1 MKDANNNINKNVM
14 PVYYWVIP
22 VCVALLLVSISQTN
36 FLLFHVL
43 AELFAVI
50 VAIIMSVVVWQMYP
64 FTRNTFLMYLGSGYI
79 WIAVLDTIHMLT
91 YKGMNIFPVAD
102 GNTAIQFWIA
112 TRYLEAFLLITSPWF
127 LTNKLNYKSIFA
139 AFGLAAA
146 SIYYSIISGYF
157 PLAFVEGYGLTDF
170 KVISEYIIIAMLAFA
185 IVLLWKKRSHVSLNI
200 IKLVIASVVLTM
212 CAEMAFTLYIDLYG
226 ISNIVGHLFK
236 FISFWLIFI
245 AMVRTTLHEPFS
257 AMAKSSSTYDAIPDA
272 TIVVDHDGVIYQ
284 VNQAACNL
292 AGVEKKELI
301 GESSHRW
308 FHGSE
313 TDSEDCL
320 ICKNSRD
327 GNKIYAYEVKDEKN
341 ERWLDFTLSPVGDAT
356 EYGGMVEVIRDITRK
371 KTTEQELLDVNELK
385 NSIVENLPAML
396 FVKRASD
403 HRYVEWNKAA
413 EGITGLTRKEMLG
426 KNDFD
431 FFTKDEAEFY
441 ISMDKK
447 VLSEGAL
454 YDIPEETVHTK
465 FKGIRL
471 LHTQKIPIYNQK
483 GEASYLLGISQD
495 ITENKETEE
504 MVRRSQKMEAV
515 GQLSGGIAHDFNNQL
530 GIVTGY
536 LEFLKEFLKNEEKQK
551 KWVENATKA
560 AYRCVELTRQLMLFS
575 RTKSPEKSSVDVN
588 GVITDIEDIIE
599 KSVTPEVNVLYQL
612 EDNLWPAMLDEGE
625 LGDAIV
631 NILIN
636 ARDAMEQGGSII
648 IRTSNVYLDDEVMIA
663 DQGVKPGEYLMLE
676 VQDNGKGMSD
686 EVIEHIYEPF
696 FTTKPVGSGTGLG
709 MSMVYSFVQRCDG
722 TIKIDSTEGVGTSI
736 KIYIPRAEEEESFS
750 RSKIDPQRIIKLP
763 DGKETVLIVDDEI
776 DLLNLTGE
784 YISSLGYKIFKAN
797 NAYDAIE
804 TLKQEDISLVFSD
817 IVMPG
822 GMNGYDLAALIN
834 KDYPQVKIL
843 LSSGYMGKASKG
855 DFKGIIINKPY
866 TKQQVALEIRTALD
880 NTSQIV

>member
-1 MKDANNNINKNVM
+1 MKDVNKNIM
-14 PVYYWVIP
+14 PVYYWLVP
-22 VCVALLLVSISQTN
+22 AFVALLLVLISQKN

-43 AELFAVI
+43 AELFAVV
-50 VAIIMSVVVWQMYP
+50 VAVIMSVVVWQMYP
-64 FTRNTFLMYLGSGYI
+64 FTRNSFLMYLGSGYI

-91 YKGMNIFPVAD
+91 YKGMNIFPAAD
-102 GNTAIQFWIA
+102 GNSAVQFWVA
-112 TRYLEAFLLITSPWF
+112 TRYLEAFLLITSSWF
-127 LTNKLNYKSIFA
+127 LTNKLNFRSVFVS
-139 AFGLAAA
+139 FGLV
-146 SIYYSIISGYF
+146 SLLIYYSIMSGYF
-157 PLAFVEGYGLTDF
+157 PVAFIEGRGLTEF
-170 KVISEYIIIAMLAFA
+170 KVLSEYIIIAMLSLA
-185 IVLLWKKRSHVSLNI
+185 IGLLWKRRSHISQNI
-200 IKLVIASVVLTM
+200 IKLVITSVVLTM

-236 FISFWLIFI
+236 FVSFWLIFI

-272 TIVVDHDGVIYQ
+272 TIVVDHEGVIYQ
-284 VNQAACNL
+284 ANQAACNL
-292 AGVEKKELI
+292 VNVEKKDLI
-301 GESSHRW
+301 GEKSHRW
-308 FHGSE
+308 FHGSD
-313 TDSEDCL
+313 TGSENCL

-327 GNKIYAYEVKDEKN
+327 GNKIYAYEIKDEKN

-371 KTTEQELLDVNELK
+371 KTTEQELVDVNELK

-396 FVKRASD
+396 FVKRAGD

-413 EGITGLTRKEMLG
+413 EEITGLTRREMLG

-431 FFTKDEAEFY
+431 FFTEDEAQFY
-441 ISMDKK
+441 VSMDKK
-447 VLSEGAL
+447 VLSEGVL
-454 YDIPEETVHTK
+454 HDIPEETIHTK

-471 LHTQKIPIYNQK
+471 LHTRKIPIYNQK

-504 MVRRSQKMEAV
+504 MIRRSQKMEAV
-515 GQLSGGIAHDFNNQL
+515 GQLSGGVAHDFNNQL

-536 LEFLKEFLKNEEKQK
+536 LEFLKEFLKDEEKQK
-551 KWVENATKA
+551 GWVESARKA

-588 GVITDIEDIIE
+588 GVITNIEDIIE
-599 KSVTPEVNVLYQL
+599 KSVTPEINILYQL
-612 EDNLWPAMLDEGE
+612 EVNLWPAMLDEGE
-625 LGDAIV
+625 LGDAII

-663 DQGVKPGEYLMLE
+663 NQGAKPGEYLMLE
-676 VQDNGKGMSD
+676 IQDNGTGMSE
-686 EVIEHIYEPF
+686 EVLEHIYEPF

-722 TIKIDSTEGVGTSI
+722 IIKVDSTEGVGTSI
-736 KIYIPRAEEEESFS
+736 KIYIPRAEEEASFS
-750 RSKIDPQRIIKLP
+750 RSNIDPQRIIKLP
-763 DGKETVLIVDDEI
+763 DGKETVLVVDDET

-784 YISSLGYKIFKAN
+784 YISSLGYKIYKAD

-804 TLKQEDISLVFSD
+804 ILKQEDVSLVFSD

-834 KDYPQVKIL
+834 KDYPLVKVL
-843 LSSGYMGKASKG
+843 LSSGYMGKSSRGDYKG
-855 DFKGIIINKPY
+855 VIINKPY
-866 TKQQVALEIRTALD
+866 TKQQIAHEIRAALD
-880 NTSQIV
+880 NTSKIV

>member
-1 MKDANNNINKNVM
+1 MKTMEYNINKNVT

-22 VCVALLLVSISQTN
+22 VCIAVLLVYISQTN

-43 AELFAVI
+43 AELFAVV
-50 VAIIMSVVVWQMYP
+50 VAVLMSVVVWQMYP
-64 FTRNTFLMYLGSGYI
+64 FTRNSFLMYLGSGYI

-91 YKGMNIFPVAD
+91 YKGMNIFLVAD
-102 GNTAIQFWIA
+102 GNAAIQFWIA
-112 TRYLEAFLLITSPWF
+112 ARYLEAFLLITSPWF
-127 LTNKLNYKSIFA
+127 LTNKLNFRSIFIV
-139 AFGLAAA
+139 FGLA
-146 SIYYSIISGYF
+146 STLVYYSIMSGYF
-157 PLAFVEGYGLTDF
+157 PLAFIEGYGLTEF
-170 KVISEYIIIAMLAFA
+170 KVVSEYIIIAMLAFA
-185 IVLLWKKRSHVSLNI
+185 IVLLWKRRSHISQNI
-200 IKLVIASVVLTM
+200 FRLVIASVMLTM
-212 CAEMAFTLYIDLYG
+212 CAEMAFTLYVDLYG
-226 ISNIVGHLFK
+226 ILNIIGHLFK

-245 AMVRTTLHEPFS
+245 AMIRTTLHEPFS

-272 TIVVDHDGVIYQ
+272 TIVVDHEGIIYQ
-284 VNQAACNL
+284 VNQAASEL
-292 AGVEKKELI
+292 AGVDKKELI

-308 FHGSE
+308 FHESGI
-313 TDSEDCL
+313 DSVDCL
-320 ICKNSRD
+320 VCKNSRE
-327 GNKIYAYEVKDEKN
+327 GNKIHAYEIKDEHNK
-341 ERWLDFTLSPVGDAT
+341 RWLDFTLSPVGDVG

-371 KTTEQELLDVNELK
+371 KATEQALEDVNELK

-396 FVKRASD
+396 FVKKAGD

-413 EGITGLTRKEMLG
+413 EEITGLSREEMLG

-431 FFTKDEAEFY
+431 FFTRDEAEFY

-447 VLSEGAL
+447 VLREGVL
-454 YDIPEETVHTK
+454 HDIPEETVHTK
-465 FKGIRL
+465 YKGIRL
-471 LHTQKIPIYNQK
+471 LHTRKIPIYNQK

-536 LEFLKEFLKNEEKQK
+536 LEFLREYLKNEEKQK
-551 KWVENATKA
+551 GWVDSARKA
-560 AYRCVELTRQLMLFS
+560 AYRCVELTRQLMVFS
-575 RTKSPEKSSVDVN
+575 RTKSPEKLSVDMN
-588 GVITDIEDIIE
+588 AVITDIEELVE
-599 KSVTPEVNVLYQL
+599 KSVTPEINILYQL
-612 EDNLWPAMLDEGE
+612 EDNLWTAMLNEGE
-625 LGDAIV
+625 LGDAII

-663 DQGVKPGEYLMLE
+663 NQGVKPGEYVMLE
-676 VQDNGKGMSD
+676 IQDNGTGMSD

-736 KIYIPRAEEEESFS
+736 RIYIPRAEDGVAFS
-750 RSKIDPQRIIKLP
+750 RSKIDPQRIMQLP
-763 DGKETVLIVDDEI
+763 EGQETVLIVDDEV

-784 YISSLGYKIFKAN
+784 YISSLGYKIFKAD
-797 NAYDAIE
+797 NAYDALE
-804 TLKQEDISLVFSD
+804 VLKQEDINLVFSD

-822 GMNGYDLAALIN
+822 GMNGYDLATLIN
-834 KDYPQVKIL
+834 KDYPQVKVL

-855 DFKGIIINKPY
+855 DYKGIIINKPY
-866 TKQQVALEIRTALD
+866 TKQQVAHEIRVILD
-880 NTSQIV
+880 GASKIV